1 MKKGFLKEILVLLFA
16 YGVVHCFVALISNNP
31 SPDYDMSVELNL
43 YTIVSVYTYFTI
55 AVVLNLIAFMYG
67 MTLNKKKKILNYI
80 GVNLANFVF
89 YYGSYILLNIQMERI
104 IDIEQ
109 IIIITRGLGY
119 IAILSILTIV
129 FLMCVTSSKKILET
143 GRKIIRKNK
152 EEIRKE
158 LLSNKKQSSKK
169 D

>member
-1 MKKGFLKEILVLLFA
+1 MKKGFLKELLVILLA

-67 MTLNKKKKILNYI
+67 TMLNKKKKILNYI
-80 GVNLANFVF
+80 GINLANFAF

-104 IDIEQ
+104 IDTEQ

-129 FLMCVTSSKKILET
+129 FLMCVSNS
-143 GRKIIRKNK
+143 RKIIEIGRKVIKKNK
-152 EEIRKE
+152 EEIKEE
-158 LLSNKKQSSKK
+158 LLLNKKQSSKN